1 MKCNVKILLIKL
13 KLISQRF
20 INFKQKQV
28 KPVE

>member
-1 MKCNVKILLIKL
+1 MECIVKILLIKL